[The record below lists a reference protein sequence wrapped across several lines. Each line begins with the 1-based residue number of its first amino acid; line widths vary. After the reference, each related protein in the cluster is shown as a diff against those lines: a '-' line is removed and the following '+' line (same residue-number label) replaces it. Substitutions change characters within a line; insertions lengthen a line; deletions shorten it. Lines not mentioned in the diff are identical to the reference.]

1 MTILSMPSLEGG
13 HRQYAL
19 IRLGQTTRPTGSC
32 DFPAFPSAPDFVWGS
47 SIWSVHGV
55 SAHRERRTTLSV
67 PMHVTFMSGSHF
79 QRRPAILA
87 AQSFSSCFSR
97 GWAHNRH
104 SNTEQRGHANPHT
117 LSAKVQIQAVY
128 SASTGAS
135 VASSTGTSVASAVSS
150 AGASVASSA
159 GASVASAASICC

>member
-1 MTILSMPSLEGG
+1 MPSLDGG

-19 IRLGQTTRPTGSC
+19 IGLGQTIRPTGSC

-55 SAHRERRTTLSV
+55 SAHRERRTTLSA
-67 PMHVTFMSGSHF
+67 PMRILFMPGPHF

-97 GWAHNRH
+97 EWVYNRH
-104 SNTEQRGHANPHT
+104 SNAEQRGHANPHT
-117 LSAKVQIQAVY
+117 LSAKVQIQIQTVY

-135 VASSTGTSVASAVSS
+135 VASSAGASVASAVSS

-159 GASVASAASICC
+159 GASVASVASICC